1 LLEVVYSSDFTRRFI
16 LDKEKRALSLGAL
29 AESSNFLHPA
39 IELNHL
45 QIFTHPCSYNITF

>member
-1 LLEVVYSSDFTRRFI
+1 MA
-16 LDKEKRALSLGAL
+16 KEKRALKIGAL

-45 QIFTHPCSYNITF
+45 Q